1 MEPLGASRGDRELR
15 GSPLFPKIIDK
26 FGLAMVPVAVLR
38 RGVEGTPFRW
48 HHFLRVVARTGCR
61 LVRGTACNFIMHRH
75 VTHDEQYS
83 RAATQHDSRA
93 AERYNSRAASQQNI
107 RTTEHESSMSAEQQN
122 STPIQHQSKRTSY
135 QHSIRSI
142 CDILHGMCN
151 ILYGMA
157 SIFCDMCT
165 TLH

>member
-122 STPIQHQSKRTSY
+122 SIAIQHQSKRTSY

-142 CDILHGMCN
+142 CDILHGVCN